1 MLSDSEKSIQQ
12 LNDLCA
18 QSLVSHLQMEFF
30 LDNSGMPALKMPVG
44 SAQKQP
50 FGQLHGGASLAM
62 AETLA
67 GAASM
72 WLLDSNQVAMGVQ
85 VNANHV
91 QWVDQGWV
99 FAYAKAIVLKANW
112 HLWDITIQDELDRII
127 SVVRIQNRIV
137 DKVSE

>member
-1 MLSDSEKSIQQ
+1 MSDSVKSIQR

-44 SAQKQP
+44 LAQKQP

-99 FAYAKAIVLKANW
+99 FAYARAIVLKTNW